1 MISFSKANEIIYN
14 TLKNLVLKTE
24 YTPLRDAQGRT
35 LAEEV
40 SSDVD
45 LPPFD
50 NSAMDG
56 FAVKFN
62 PGIRSW
68 SIKGEI
74 QAGHYTDFSSA
85 DLISTVS
92 IMTGSR
98 LPEGFDTVIPIE
110 DVFVREDNVIL
121 NTNARFIQG
130 MNVSKKG
137 QDLMKGQT
145 ALKKGTFLKAS
156 QIAALAACGK
166 KEVKVYEKL
175 KIGVLATG
183 DELTEID
190 QVPSGDKIRASNLY
204 SILSAVQE
212 TGMIP
217 VNCGIAGDNKE
228 EIITAVKSALDHCD
242 ILITTGGVS
251 AGKFDFVKEVFSDLG
266 IKTLFHKIN
275 IKPGK
280 PVLFGLRESDG
291 RPKPVFGLPGNPVS
305 SLVTFYLFVKA
316 NLMKYYGLGEQ
327 PPLRAVLKKNIKK
340 TDSKRHFVRGFVS
353 RDELGVISA
362 VPVGQQSSGNLV
374 QMSLSNCLIVIE
386 EERLNPQEGEEVEC
400 MMT

>member
-1 MISFSKANEIIYN
+1 MISFSQAQEIIYN
-14 TLKNLVLKTE
+14 TLKTLGLKTE
-24 YTPLRDAQGRT
+24 YTPLQDAPGRT

-40 SSDVD
+40 TSDVD

-74 QAGHYTDFSSA
+74 PAGHYTDFNA

-121 NTNARFIQG
+121 NTNARFMQG

-137 QDLMKGQT
+137 QDLLKGQT

-166 KEVKVYEKL
+166 KKVKVYEKL
-175 KIGVLATG
+175 KTGVLATG

-204 SILSAVQE
+204 SILSAVKE
-212 TGMIP
+212 TNMIP
-217 VNCGIAGDNKE
+217 VNCGIARDNKE
-228 EIITAVKSALDHCD
+228 EIRTAVKSALDKCD

-251 AGKFDFVKEVFSDLG
+251 AGKFDFVKEVFTDLG
-266 IKTLFHKIN
+266 IRIVFHKVN

-280 PVLFGLRESDG
+280 PVLFGLRESEG
-291 RPKPVFGLPGNPVS
+291 RLQPVFGLPGNPVS
-305 SLVTFYLFVKA
+305 SLVTFNLFVKA
-316 NLMKYYGLGEQ
+316 NIMKYFGLSEQ
-327 PPLRAVLKKNIKK
+327 PPMRAVLKKSIKK
-340 TDSKRHFVRGFVS
+340 TDSKRHFVRGYIS

-374 QMSLSNCLIVIE
+374 QMSMSNCLIVIE
-386 EERLNPQEGEEVEC
+386 EERTNPQEGEEVEC
-400 MMT
+400 IMI

>member
-1 MISFSKANEIIYN
+1 MISFSQAQEIIYN
-14 TLKNLVLKTE
+14 ALKAPWLKTE
-24 YTPLRDAQGRT
+24 YIPLQEAQGRT

-40 SSDVD
+40 TSEVD

-68 SIKGEI
+68 TIKGEI
-74 QAGHYTDFSSA
+74 PAGHYTDFIA
-85 DLISTVS
+85 DPISTVS

-121 NTNARFIQG
+121 NTNAMFTKG

-145 ALKKGTFLKAS
+145 ALGKGTFLKS
-156 QIAALAACGK
+156 PQIAALAACGRGK
-166 KEVKVYEKL
+166 VKVYEKL

-190 QVPSGDKIRASNLY
+190 QAPSGDKIRASNLY
-204 SILSAVQE
+204 SILSAVRE
-212 TGMIP
+212 INMIP
-217 VNCGIAGDNKE
+217 VNCGIARDSKE
-228 EIITAVKSALDHCD
+228 EIKSAVSSALEKCD

-251 AGKFDFVKEVFSDLG
+251 AGKFDYVKEVFTDIG
-266 IKTLFHKIN
+266 IKTLFHRVN

-280 PVLFGLRESDG
+280 PVLFGLMEG
-291 RPKPVFGLPGNPVS
+291 EGHTKPVFGLPGNPVS
-305 SLVTFYLFVKA
+305 SLVTFYLFVKT
-316 NLMKYYGLGEQ
+316 NIMKCFGLSEQ
-327 PPLRAVLKKNIKK
+327 PPLRAVLKKSITKS
-340 TDSKRHFVRGFVS
+340 DSKRHFVRGLVS

-374 QMSLSNCLIVIE
+374 QMSMSNCLIVIE

-400 MMT
+400 IMI

>member
-1 MISFSKANEIIYN
+1 MISFSQANEIIFN
-14 TLKNLVLKTE
+14 TLKTLELKTE
-24 YTPLRDAQGRT
+24 YTGILDAPGRT

-40 SSDVD
+40 TSDVD

-56 FAVKFN
+56 FAVKYN

-74 QAGHYTDFSSA
+74 QAGHYTDFSA
-85 DLISTVS
+85 DFISTVS

-121 NTNARFIQG
+121 NTNARFTQG
-130 MNVSKKG
+130 MNVSKRG
-137 QDLMKGQT
+137 QDLRKGQT
-145 ALKKGTFLKAS
+145 ALKKGTFLKAP
-156 QIAALAACGK
+156 QIAALAACGRA
-166 KEVKVYEKL
+166 EVKVYEKL

-190 QVPSGDKIRASNLY
+190 RAPEGDKIRASNLY
-204 SILSAVQE
+204 SVLSAVKE
-212 TGMIP
+212 TGMVP
-217 VNCGIAGDNKE
+217 VNCGIAGDDKE
-228 EIITAVKSALDHCD
+228 EIRMAVKSALDKCD
-242 ILITTGGVS
+242 VLVTTGGVS
-251 AGKFDFVKEVFSDLG
+251 AGKFDFVKEVFSSLG
-266 IKTLFHKIN
+266 IKILFHKVN

-280 PVLFGLRESDG
+280 PVLFGLREGEG
-291 RPKPVFGLPGNPVS
+291 RLQPVFGLPGNPVS
-305 SLVTFYLFVKA
+305 SLVTYYLFVKA
-316 NLMKYYGLGEQ
+316 NIMKSFGLGEQ
-327 PPLRAVLKKNIKK
+327 IPSRAVLKSSIKK

-353 RDELGVISA
+353 RDELGEISA

-374 QMSLSNCLIVIE
+374 QMGMSNCLIVIE
-386 EERLNPQEGEEVEC
+386 EERLNPQEGDEVEC
-400 MMT
+400 IMI